1 VSGLIDAAL
10 DEDGSLTAS
19 TTLPGERDVEV
30 LAEPGEQ
37 KLSLEQL
44 TEIVE
49 DALRP
54 LDRGT
59 FSEAEREI
67 LAALDGGATTEAPT
81 LRLDGVIVEPGGV
94 VVLLYTAQSP
104 AGESTVYCTLG
115 PDQSVESI
123 EVADEDIPT
132 VEFDSL
138 DDLLDHLSAAPGA
151 EPDAPAE
158 GGTPAKG

>member
-1 VSGLIDAAL
+1 MSGLIDAAL

-30 LAEPGEQ
+30 LGEPGEQ

-44 TEIVE
+44 TEVVE

-67 LAALDGGATTEAPT
+67 LAALDGGAATEARS

-123 EVADEDIPT
+123 EVADED
-132 VEFDSL
+132 VQ
-138 DDLLDHLSAAPGA
+138 G
-151 EPDAPAE
+151 
-158 GGTPAKG
+158 